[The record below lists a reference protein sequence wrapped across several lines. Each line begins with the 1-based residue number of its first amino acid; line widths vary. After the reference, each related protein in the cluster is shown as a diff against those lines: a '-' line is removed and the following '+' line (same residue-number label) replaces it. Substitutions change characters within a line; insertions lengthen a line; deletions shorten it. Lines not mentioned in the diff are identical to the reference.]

1 MITMCHVIMLNGN
14 TSIWAY
20 HFTLFIFLKKFLK
33 DLLGSKALQIY
44 FFTFEDLIAE
54 ECQPL
59 APHLISMSNFEN
71 IKKFIFIF

>member
-44 FFTFEDLIAE
+44 FFTFEDLIAG
-54 ECQPL
+54 EC
-59 APHLISMSNFEN
+59 
-71 IKKFIFIF
+71 